1 MTLTYLTNQSVYVG
15 SHLGDSQLVQVSPS
29 AISAEIPET
38 LIIPPDVAAV
48 SASSVSSVA
57 SSRKGKEKAAQNDM
71 EIDEDNDGDRSKGR
85 VVEPQGTYIN
95 VLETYK
101 NIGPIMDAISVDID
115 GSGQVKRP
123 PHLDLTTPTN
133 RYRSRRLLHVVVEQ
147 IPAASTSSEMELI
160 SRSMLSSKD

>member
-15 SHLGDSQLVQVSPS
+15 SHLGDSQLVQISPS

-48 SASSVSSVA
+48 SASSVSSAA
-57 SSRKGKEKAAQNDM
+57 SSRKGKEKASQNDM
-71 EIDEDNDGDRSKGR
+71 EVDEDDDGDHSKGR
-85 VVEPQGTYIN
+85 VVDPQGTYIN

-115 GSGQVKRP
+115 GSGQVKCP
-123 PHLDLTTPTN
+123 PHSNQLIPTH
-133 RYRSRRLLHVVVEQ
+133 RHRSRRLLHVVVEQ
-147 IPAASTSSEMELI
+147 ILAASMSSEMGLI

>member
-15 SHLGDSQLVQVSPS
+15 SHLGDSHLFRFLLPRYRPKIPKPS
-29 AISAEIPET
+29 
-38 LIIPPDVAAV
+38 LF
-48 SASSVSSVA
+48 
-57 SSRKGKEKAAQNDM
+57 SRCSGGVCEQCEQCGILREKGKEKAAQNDM

-123 PHLDLTTPTN
+123 PHLDRTTPTN
-133 RYRSRRLLHVVVEQ
+133 RYRSPQ
-147 IPAASTSSEMELI
+147 IVTCSGG
-160 SRSMLSSKD
+160 SKFRQRQHRQKWS